1 MKSKQ
6 DIHLAIATLTMM
18 FMHPGAGKEQTKLAR
33 KSASI
38 LCWVLDYPN
47 DFEKFMEKVKS
58 DPPFDLSPDKLDEI
72 IKKSIEAVKQH
83 EDGGQGHSE

>member
-18 FMHPGAGKEQTKLAR
+18 ALRSSADKEQTKLAR

-38 LCWVLDYPN
+38 LCWAMDYPS
-47 DFEKFMEKVKS
+47 DFTKFMDSVKA
-58 DPPFDLSPDKLDEI
+58 DPPFDLSPDKLDEL
-72 IKKSIEAVKQH
+72 IKESIEEVRDH
-83 EDGGQGHSE
+83 EVEGFNE